1 MPRGQN
7 QPVSFPEKM
16 MAQTPILHLVL
27 LNLRP
32 APGEAPVDDLLAAF
46 GRLTEIEGVL
56 HLGAARAA
64 SDDSTHSLA
73 MFALLRD
80 SAALEE
86 FGTHPRHIE
95 YLQTAVLP
103 RVSDLVTADVVVAE
117 GPPGRARTQTRVAGP
132 RLGAAVWPP
141 SYRAAACFC
150 AGFRPTT
157 YDWQVR
163 SLFDAAAQVPDN
175 ATICG
180 LAADGRQ
187 RFRAAGLALW
197 PDPTDWSPGRRSDSF
212 RRLWDDCW
220 GTAATDQARVVGPA
234 MPIGPI
240 ASGAAP

>member
-1 MPRGQN
+1 ML
-7 QPVSFPEKM
+7 
-16 MAQTPILHLVL
+16 AQKPILHLVL
-27 LNLRP
+27 LNVKP
-32 APGEAPVDDLLAAF
+32 ASGESPVDDLLAAF
-46 GRLTEIEGVL
+46 GRLAEIDGVL

-80 SAALEE
+80 SAALEG

-117 GPPGRARTQTRVAGP
+117 GPP
-132 RLGAAVWPP
+132 PP
-141 SYRAAACFC
+141 YRAAACFC

-163 SLFDAAAQVPDN
+163 SLFDAAAQVPGN
-175 ATICG
+175 ATIGG

-197 PDPTDWSPGRRSDSF
+197 PAQDDWAPGHRSDSF

-220 GTAATDQARVVGPA
+220 GPAATDQAWVVGPA
-234 MPIGPI
+234 TPVGPT

>member
-1 MPRGQN
+1 
-7 QPVSFPEKM
+7 M
-16 MAQTPILHLVL
+16 MAPTSVLHVVL
-27 LNLRP
+27 LNLKP
-32 APGEAPVDDLLAAF
+32 APGKAPVDDLLAAF
-46 GRLTEIEGVL
+46 GRLAEIDGVL
-56 HLGAARAA
+56 HLGTARAA
-64 SDDSTHSLA
+64 SEDSTHSLA

-103 RVSDLVTADVVVAE
+103 RVSDLVTADVVVADC
-117 GPPGRARTQTRVAGP
+117 PPGRARHGR
-132 RLGAAVWPP
+132 VWPP
-141 SYRAAACFC
+141 LYHAAACFC
-150 AGFRPTT
+150 ASFRTTT

-175 ATICG
+175 ATIG
-180 LAADGRQ
+180 GMAIDGRQ

-197 PDPTDWSPGRRSDSF
+197 PDRDDWSPGGRSDSF

-220 GTAATDQARVVGPA
+220 GPAATEQARVVGPA
-234 MPIGPI
+234 MPISPR

>member
-1 MPRGQN
+1 
-7 QPVSFPEKM
+7 
-16 MAQTPILHLVL
+16 MAQTSILHLVL
-27 LNLRP
+27 LNLKS

-46 GRLTEIEGVL
+46 GRLAEIDGVL

-103 RVSDLVTADVVVAE
+103 RVSDLVTADVLVADA
-117 GPPGRARTQTRVAGP
+117 P
-132 RLGAAVWPP
+132 PP

-150 AGFRPTT
+150 ASFRPTT
-157 YDWQVR
+157 FDWQVR

-175 ATICG
+175 ATIG
-180 LAADGRQ
+180 GIAADGRQ

-197 PDPTDWSPGRRSDSF
+197 PNRDDWSPGHRSDRF

-220 GTAATDQARVVGPA
+220 GLAATDQARVMGPA
-234 MPIGPI
+234 MPIGPT

>member
-1 MPRGQN
+1 MI
-7 QPVSFPEKM
+7 
-16 MAQTPILHLVL
+16 AQKPILHLVL
-27 LNLRP
+27 LNLKP
-32 APGEAPVDDLLAAF
+32 APGKAPVDDLLAAF
-46 GRLTEIEGVL
+46 GRLAEIDGVL

-80 SAALEE
+80 SVALEE

-103 RVSDLVTADVVVAE
+103 RVSDLVTADVVVAG
-117 GPPGRARTQTRVAGP
+117 GPPGRARTGP
-132 RLGAAVWPP
+132 RLGAAVWPPP

-150 AGFRPTT
+150 ASFRPTT

-163 SLFDAAAQVPDN
+163 SLFDAAAQVPGN
-175 ATICG
+175 ATIG
-180 LAADGRQ
+180 GMAADGRQ

-197 PDPTDWSPGRRSDSF
+197 PDRDDWSPGHRSDWL

-220 GTAATDQARVVGPA
+220 GPAATDQARVVGPA
-234 MPIGPI
+234 TPIGLT

>member
-1 MPRGQN
+1 
-7 QPVSFPEKM
+7 
-16 MAQTPILHLVL
+16 MAQTSILHLVL
-27 LNLRP
+27 LNLKS

-46 GRLTEIEGVL
+46 GRLAEIDGVL

-103 RVSDLVTADVVVAE
+103 RVSNLVTADVLVADS
-117 GPPGRARTQTRVAGP
+117 PP
-132 RLGAAVWPP
+132 L

-150 AGFRPTT
+150 ASFRPTT
-157 YDWQVR
+157 FDWQVR
-163 SLFDAAAQVPDN
+163 SLFDAAARVPDN
-175 ATICG
+175 ATVGGI
-180 LAADGRQ
+180 AADGRQ

-197 PDPTDWSPGRRSDSF
+197 PDRDDWSPGHRSDWF

-220 GTAATDQARVVGPA
+220 GPAATDQARVMGPA
-234 MPIGPI
+234 MPIGPT
-240 ASGAAP
+240 ASGVAS

>member
-1 MPRGQN
+1 
-7 QPVSFPEKM
+7 
-16 MAQTPILHLVL
+16 MAQTSILHLVL
-27 LNLRP
+27 LNLKS

-46 GRLTEIEGVL
+46 GRLAEIDGVL

-103 RVSDLVTADVVVAE
+103 RVSNLVTADVLVAE
-117 GPPGRARTQTRVAGP
+117 AP
-132 RLGAAVWPP
+132 RPP

-150 AGFRPTT
+150 ASFRPTT
-157 YDWQVR
+157 FDWQVR
-163 SLFDAAAQVPDN
+163 SLFDAAARVPDN
-175 ATICG
+175 ATVGGI
-180 LAADGRQ
+180 AADGRQ

-197 PDPTDWSPGRRSDSF
+197 PDRDDWSPGHRSDWF

-220 GTAATDQARVVGPA
+220 GPAATDQARVMGPA
-234 MPIGPI
+234 MPIGPT
-240 ASGAAP
+240 ASGVAS

>member
-1 MPRGQN
+1 
-7 QPVSFPEKM
+7 
-16 MAQTPILHLVL
+16 MAETSILHLVL
-27 LNLRP
+27 LNLKS

-46 GRLTEIEGVL
+46 GRLAEIDGVL

-103 RVSDLVTADVVVAE
+103 RVSDLVTADVLVAE
-117 GPPGRARTQTRVAGP
+117 AP
-132 RLGAAVWPP
+132 PP

-150 AGFRPTT
+150 ASFRPTT
-157 YDWQVR
+157 FDWQVR
-163 SLFDAAAQVPDN
+163 SLFDAAARAPDN
-175 ATICG
+175 ATVGGI
-180 LAADGRQ
+180 AADGRQ

-197 PDPTDWSPGRRSDSF
+197 PDQDDWSPGHRSDRF
-212 RRLWDDCW
+212 RSLWNDCW
-220 GTAATDQARVVGPA
+220 GQAATDQARVMGPA

>member
-1 MPRGQN
+1 MIAQN
-7 QPVSFPEKM
+7 S
-16 MAQTPILHLVL
+16 ILHLVL
-27 LNLRP
+27 LNLKP
-32 APGEAPVDDLLAAF
+32 ASGEAPVDDLLAAF
-46 GRLTEIEGVL
+46 GRLAEIDGVL
-56 HLGAARAA
+56 HLGATRAA

-103 RVSDLVTADVVVAE
+103 RVSDLVTADVIAAE
-117 GPPGRARTQTRVAGP
+117 GP
-132 RLGAAVWPP
+132 PP

-150 AGFRPTT
+150 ASFQPTT

-163 SLFDAAAQVPDN
+163 SLFEAAAQTPGN
-175 ATICG
+175 TTIG
-180 LAADGRQ
+180 GMAADGRQ

-197 PDPTDWSPGRRSDSF
+197 PRSNDWSPGHRSDRF

-220 GTAATDQARVVGPA
+220 GPAATDQARVVGPA
-234 MPIGPI
+234 TPIGPT
-240 ASGAAP
+240 ASGAVP

>member
-1 MPRGQN
+1 
-7 QPVSFPEKM
+7 
-16 MAQTPILHLVL
+16 VL
-27 LNLRP
+27 LNLKS

-46 GRLTEIEGVL
+46 GRLAEIDGVL
-56 HLGAARAA
+56 HLGSARAA

-73 MFALLRD
+73 MFAVLRD

-103 RVSDLVTADVVVAE
+103 RVSDLVTADVLVAE
-117 GPPGRARTQTRVAGP
+117 AP
-132 RLGAAVWPP
+132 PP

-150 AGFRPTT
+150 ASFRPTT
-157 YDWQVR
+157 FDWQVR

-175 ATICG
+175 ATIG
-180 LAADGRQ
+180 GIAADGRQ

-197 PDPTDWSPGRRSDSF
+197 PNRDDWSPGHRSDRF

-220 GTAATDQARVVGPA
+220 GPAATDQARVMGPA
-234 MPIGPI
+234 MPIGPT
-240 ASGAAP
+240 ASGAGS

>member
-1 MPRGQN
+1 
-7 QPVSFPEKM
+7 
-16 MAQTPILHLVL
+16 MAQTSILHLVL
-27 LNLRP
+27 LNLKS

-46 GRLTEIEGVL
+46 GRLAEIDGVL

-73 MFALLRD
+73 MFAVLRD

-95 YLQTAVLP
+95 YLQSAVLP
-103 RVSDLVTADVVVAE
+103 RVSDLVTADVLVAE
-117 GPPGRARTQTRVAGP
+117 AP
-132 RLGAAVWPP
+132 PP

-150 AGFRPTT
+150 ASFRPTT
-157 YDWQVR
+157 FDWQVR

-175 ATICG
+175 ATIG
-180 LAADGRQ
+180 GIAADGRQ

-197 PDPTDWSPGRRSDSF
+197 PDRDDWSPGHRSDRF
-212 RRLWDDCW
+212 RRLRDDCW
-220 GTAATDQARVVGPA
+220 GAAATDQARVMGPA

-240 ASGAAP
+240 ASGEAS

>member
-1 MPRGQN
+1 M
-7 QPVSFPEKM
+7 V
-16 MAQTPILHLVL
+16 QTSILHLVL
-27 LNLRP
+27 LNLKS

-46 GRLTEIEGVL
+46 ARLAEIDGVL

-103 RVSDLVTADVVVAE
+103 RVSDLVTADVVVAT
-117 GPPGRARTQTRVAGP
+117 GPPGQPRTGP

-141 SYRAAACFC
+141 SSYRAAACFC
-150 AGFRPTT
+150 ASFQPTT
-157 YDWQVR
+157 FDWQVR
-163 SLFDAAAQVPDN
+163 SLFEAAARVPGN
-175 ATICG
+175 ATIG
-180 LAADGRQ
+180 GIAADGRQ

-197 PDPTDWSPGRRSDSF
+197 PDQDDWSPGHRSDWF
-212 RRLWDDCW
+212 RRLCDDCW
-220 GTAATDQARVVGPA
+220 GPAATDQARVMGPA
-234 MPIGPI
+234 MPIGPT

>member
-1 MPRGQN
+1 MI
-7 QPVSFPEKM
+7 
-16 MAQTPILHLVL
+16 AQKPILHLVL
-27 LNLRP
+27 LNVKP

-46 GRLTEIEGVL
+46 GRLAEIDGVL
-56 HLGAARAA
+56 HLGTARAA

-95 YLQTAVLP
+95 YLQSAVLP
-103 RVSDLVTADVVVAE
+103 RVSDLVTADVAVAD
-117 GPPGRARTQTRVAGP
+117 GP
-132 RLGAAVWPP
+132 PP

-150 AGFRPTT
+150 AAFRPTT

-175 ATICG
+175 ATIG
-180 LAADGRQ
+180 GMAADGRQ

-197 PDPTDWSPGRRSDSF
+197 PSQDDWSPGHRSDWF

-220 GTAATDQARVVGPA
+220 GPAATDQARVVGPA
-234 MPIGPI
+234 MPIGPT
-240 ASGAAP
+240 APGAAP

>member
-1 MPRGQN
+1 
-7 QPVSFPEKM
+7 M
-16 MAQTPILHLVL
+16 MAQNPILHLVL
-27 LNLRP
+27 LNLKP
-32 APGEAPVDDLLAAF
+32 APGETPVDDLLAAF
-46 GRLTEIEGVL
+46 GRLAEIDGVL

-80 SAALEE
+80 GAALEE

-103 RVSDLVTADVVVAE
+103 RVSDLVTADVLAVAE
-117 GPPGRARTQTRVAGP
+117 GPP
-132 RLGAAVWPP
+132 PP
-141 SYRAAACFC
+141 YRAAACFC
-150 AGFRPTT
+150 ASFRPTT

-163 SLFDAAAQVPDN
+163 SLFNAAAQVPGN
-175 ATICG
+175 ATIGG
-180 LAADGRQ
+180 LAADGRK

-197 PDPTDWSPGRRSDSF
+197 PARDDWAPGHRSDSF

-220 GTAATDQARVVGPA
+220 GPAATDQARVVGPA
-234 MPIGPI
+234 MPIGAA